1 MFVEY
6 GLRDLS
12 MGKDYSDLEMALLK
26 VCQS

>member
-1 MFVEY
+1 VFVEY

-12 MGKDYSDLEMALLK
+12 LGKDGSDLETTLLK

>member
-1 MFVEY
+1 VFVEY

-12 MGKDYSDLEMALLK
+12 MGKDCSDLETTLLK